1 MNFVAPDF
9 MPVLPEIFVLTLT
22 CLILVIDVFLE
33 QRQRHI
39 TYGLAQFTLL
49 GAALLTLLT
58 YSQAPVTTM
67 FGHYIKDAMGD
78 LLKLF
83 IYGSLNRIPSSPR
96 PEREAGRNVE
106 LMWLIGRLVPDHKT
120 TTEFRRTNGGAIRK
134 TCAQFVELCRRIG
147 ELKGD

>member
-39 TYGLAQFTLL
+39 TYGLAQLTLL

-58 YSQAPVTTM
+58 YSQAPVTTTQ
-67 FGHYIKDAMGD
+67 
-78 LLKLF
+78 
-83 IYGSLNRIPSSPR
+83 P
-96 PEREAGRNVE
+96 
-106 LMWLIGRLVPDHKT
+106 VPTQAPATPAAPAT
-120 TTEFRRTNGGAIRK
+120 TQAPITTQARK
-134 TCAQFVELCRRIG
+134 
-147 ELKGD
+147 